1 MNVFIDLFPDP
12 NTLYV
17 TWTQSTNCPLIPQ
30 NYFEITLYRDNV
42 IISSNTKQFASDT
55 SSYFY
60 YFENVGKGTFYV
72 RLDAYF
78 VEPDVFPTPPPSL
91 CQTVTSRLLTNSILD
106 CIPTNYSNMSFSFLR
121 DFYEIGIRDNIELS
135 GPNNPSTGNTI
146 FGKSPLPLSGG
157 SANKTRP
164 NAVSELRGT
173 CMLKTEPYFQYV
185 SGFNLNSITQ
195 SGTVENASY
204 DLTWNS
210 IDLGSTTSCPQ
221 NGYSYKIRLELKHSN
236 LSGSIVNSTPY
247 SLTLLKN
254 NISVG
259 SLVRSAP
266 HTAND
271 PLTIDVTLNAGD
283 TLKLNSSTQL
293 SPFGSNC
300 GRTLNYEF
308 KVTILEAYVNSNLIP
323 ISSNIYEFKNL
334 SSAPCN
340 LNTEV
345 IYSFNASP
353 GLKGKATLFVNN
365 VFRDAITEGTKSLF
379 VPSSSVVELKTE
391 YSVLSNPSVNT
402 RISNTTGFV
411 GGSTTTNEVSI
422 NTSTF
427 LSSFLTAPSS
437 GTAKMIMAGEVK
449 GDLIKSCNINKIG
462 VFYESNNNT
471 YKNDWYYSTLNTGKG
486 TLIVEPFTST
496 PYRFQVI
503 WNNNV
508 LVDSGYI
515 AKSNIKLNELNNALD
530 LLGEPRVNNI
540 NIFGFG
546 TLSFWADFQ
555 KTSSSPSNIILRIFS
570 PLPFQGNPYWLI
582 FECPK

>member
-1 MNVFIDLFPDP
+1 MNVFINLFPDP

-17 TWTQSTNCPLIPQ
+17 TWTQSTNCPLITQ

-121 DFYEIGIRDNIELS
+121 DFYEIRTRTSLELS
-135 GPNNPSTGNTI
+135 GTNNPSTGDTI

-210 IDLGSTTSCPQ
+210 INLGSTTSCPQ
-221 NGYSYKIRLELKHSN
+221 NGYSYKIRLELKHFN
-236 LSGSIVNSTPY
+236 LSGSIVNATPY

-271 PLTIDVTLNAGD
+271 PLTIDVTLNTGD

-323 ISSNIYEFKNL
+323 ISGNIYEFKNL
-334 SSAPCN
+334 NSSPCN

-411 GGSTTTNEVSI
+411 GGSTTTNEVLI

-449 GDLIKSCNINKIG
+449 GDLIKSCPLRTQVG
-462 VFYESNNNT
+462 YVSQSNV
-471 YKNDWYYSTLNTGKG
+471 YKTDWYFSTSSTGKG
-486 TLIVEPFTST
+486 TLIVEPFLSV

-508 LVDSGYI
+508 LIDSGYI
-515 AKSNIKLNELNNALD
+515 ARNTTQINKLNTYLQ
-530 LLGEPRVNNI
+530 LLGEPTVNNI
-540 NIFGFG
+540 GIYGQGVQSYF
-546 TLSFWADFQ
+546 ADFQ
-555 KTSSSPSNIILRIFS
+555 KTSSNPSSIILRIFS
-570 PLPFQGNPYWLI
+570 PIPTDGTAYILT
-582 FECPK
+582 FECPR